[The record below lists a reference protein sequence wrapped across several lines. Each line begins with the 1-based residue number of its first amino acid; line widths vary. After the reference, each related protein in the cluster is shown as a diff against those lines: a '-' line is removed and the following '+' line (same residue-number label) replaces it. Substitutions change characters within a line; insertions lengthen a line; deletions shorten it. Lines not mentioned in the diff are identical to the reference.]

1 MKPLLRSRP
10 QRIATG
16 VVALLMG
23 GVGFLPLFGGPGY
36 EHALASG
43 LVVPSAAAI
52 ATAFDVAGDP
62 KVEPGAAFGR
72 AVASGSWLA
81 FVSLATAVL
90 HGLRVGI
97 CEWWGALVAY
107 ALTAGAGAVLGGAWG
122 ALVGELG
129 RRRKRRRLFCV
140 LLALAA
146 PLAGV
151 VVSVARFVTSPMV
164 FAFDPFVGYF
174 SGTLYDTVIDP
185 GIALYTYRFG
195 TLCTLVFAGLF
206 AASLERHWDGGL
218 RGAPDARGKRW
229 LALLF
234 GVASLGITY
243 EGDALGHWSTTASIA
258 RDLGARTSG
267 PRCEIVYP
275 STTRKDEAELVLKDC
290 EEQLA
295 SVEKVLGARGPERIT
310 AFFFRDAADKKRLM
324 GAADTYIAKPWRH
337 EVYLQVGPY
346 PHPVL
351 GHELAHV
358 VAGSFGRGPFRVAGA
373 ADGIWPNP
381 GLIEGVAVAASPDD
395 EDLTDAQWARAM
407 MDLGILPPMKHIF
420 AMGFLGENSQKSY
433 TLAGAFVS
441 WLIETRGAALVRDWY
456 AGGSIEALA
465 GKSWE
470 DLDAEFRRYL
480 TVLPLGAEATAYA
493 KAKFGRPG
501 VFGRKCP
508 HVVDALRREADKC
521 RDTQQ
526 AERAVKLYDDALARD
541 PTDHAS
547 LHGRALVWLRQSDA
561 PRGESA
567 LGALASDDKT
577 PRTWRD
583 RAEEALADHEL
594 LEGNFDSAA
603 ARYLAIAARTQDED
617 AARTLE
623 VKAIAAK
630 DPVIRPAVTTL
641 LVGTKFHPADLVAA
655 AFELGGATTGERSPL
670 AEYLI
675 GRNLE
680 QRGWWVEAARHLDAA
695 LAGELPSPR
704 VVREALRLRA
714 ICACALGDRAAGES
728 VRARLDAAFTGSSG
742 GRKASVE
749 RLIARCAAK

>member
-1 MKPLLRSRP
+1 
-10 QRIATG
+10 
-16 VVALLMG
+16 MG

-52 ATAFDVAGDP
+52 ATAMDVSGDAP
-62 KVEPGAAFGR
+62 RSAEGGRRPEGQARPVEPSAAFGR
-72 AVASGSWLA
+72 AVASGLWLA
-81 FVSLATAVL
+81 LVTLATAVL

-97 CEWWGALVAY
+97 CEWWGALAAY
-107 ALTAGAGAVLGGAWG
+107 ALTAGAGAVLGGVWG
-122 ALVGELG
+122 ALAGELG

-140 LLALAA
+140 LFALAG
-146 PLAGV
+146 PIAGV

-195 TLCTLVFAGLF
+195 TLCTLAFAGLF
-206 AASLERHWDGGL
+206 ASSLERHWDGGL

-229 LALLF
+229 LAVLF
-234 GVASLGITY
+234 GAASLGITF

-258 RDLGARTSG
+258 RDLGARMSG

-275 STTRKDEAELVLKDC
+275 STTRKDEAELALKDC

-310 AFFFRDAADKKRLM
+310 AFFFRDAGDKKRLM

-337 EVYLQVGPY
+337 EVYLQMAPY

-373 ADGIWPNP
+373 AGGIWPNP

-407 MDLGILPPMKHIF
+407 MDIGILPPMKHIF
-420 AMGFLGENSQKSY
+420 AMGFLGESSQKSY

-465 GKSWE
+465 GKSWD

-480 TVLPLGAEATAYA
+480 SALPLGAEATAYA

-526 AERAVKLYDDALARD
+526 AERAVKLYDDVLARD
-541 PTDHAS
+541 PTDYAS

-594 LEGNFDSAA
+594 LEGKVDSAA
-603 ARYLAIAARTQDED
+603 ARYHAIAARTQDED

-641 LVGTKFHPADLVAA
+641 LVGTKIHPADLVAA
-655 AFELGGATTGERSPL
+655 AFELGAVQSRSPL

-675 GRNLE
+675 GRNLQ
-680 QRGWWVEAARHLDAA
+680 QRGWWDEAARHLDAA
-695 LAGELPSPR
+695 LAGDLPSPR

-714 ICACALGDRAAGES
+714 ICACARGDRAAAES

-749 RLIARCAAK
+749 RLIARCAAR